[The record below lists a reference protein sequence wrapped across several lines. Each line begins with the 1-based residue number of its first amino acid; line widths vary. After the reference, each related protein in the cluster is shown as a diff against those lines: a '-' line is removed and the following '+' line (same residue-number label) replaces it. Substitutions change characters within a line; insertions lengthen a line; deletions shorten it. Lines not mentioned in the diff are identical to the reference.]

1 MAENT
6 YSIGEIVVQLKARW
20 PEVTH
25 SMVRFWEREE
35 LLRPTR
41 TTGGHR
47 VYCQADLDRL
57 HLIANLRQ
65 RRYLPLGAVKRILQ
79 ELETDP
85 TADLSLYDEL
95 FRPDEYNPDFQPS
108 TRAEAAKQ
116 TGISV
121 EKLKRLESLGF
132 LPTWCETGSQRTYD
146 EDDLRILH
154 LLRELMEAGLEPE
167 DLVFFVQD
175 AREHVRHE
183 TRLLTQVLGGCE
195 SPPDRRSGYRQV
207 KRAGGQ
213 LRALLYRKYGREA
226 ISKLL
231 ERE

>member
-1 MAENT
+1 MVENT
-6 YSIGEIVVQLKARW
+6 YSIGEIVAQLKTRW
-20 PEVTH
+20 PEVTQ

-47 VYCQADLDRL
+47 VFCQGDLDRL
-57 HLIANLRQ
+57 HLIADLRQ

-79 ELETDP
+79 ELEADP

-95 FRPDEYNPDFQPS
+95 FSPDGHNPDFQPP

-121 EKLKRLESLGF
+121 EEIKRLESLGF
-132 LPTWCETGSQRTYD
+132 LPTWCETGSHRTYD
-146 EDDLRILH
+146 EDDLRILQ
-154 LLRELMEAGLEPE
+154 LLGELMGAGLAPE
-167 DLVFFVQD
+167 DLVFYVED

-183 TRLLTQVLGGCE
+183 ARLLTQVLGCCE